1 MNLVGK
7 DLDGRYKILE
17 LIGKGG
23 MANVYKSLDK
33 QLGRYVAVKVL
44 KEDYRDDKEFVR
56 RFNVEAQAA
65 ASISNPHIVSIYD
78 VGCEEGMHYIVMEL
92 IEGETLKD
100 YIERVK
106 VIPWQEAADYS
117 IQICEGIEE
126 AHNNSVIHRDIKPQN
141 IIMTP
146 DGILKITDFGI
157 ARATT
162 QATMT
167 MVNNNTIG
175 TAHYLSP
182 EQARGGYT
190 DERTDIYSMG
200 VVMYEMLTGTLP
212 FDDDSPVAI
221 AIKHLQED
229 AAPVTQINPEV
240 PKAFEYIVMKAMS
253 KEQDSRYSSVTQM
266 IADLNRMLN
275 NPDIDLSSSGTSFRR
290 RSIDNVFDDDSTV
303 KMPAIDDSD
312 DMRLPGYDSD
322 DYDEQDEEY
331 DAMAR
336 LNEKRAR
343 RMKRKKD
350 RKIAF
355 IAFLSALAVLAV
367 GFAVSYAVTDGFGI
381 FGTQKDMI
389 KIPTVVG
396 MTLKDAQKQYGK
408 EFSIIEKSKSES
420 TKPVGTILE
429 QTPFAGQLMSKSD
442 SIIIN
447 VVVSSGSSS
456 VILPN
461 YVGMKIDEVKEDLE
475 MLGLKYTIEE
485 KVNDKIEKGVVY
497 EQNPKAD
504 SSVASGDM
512 IHIYVSRGME
522 SSPSPV
528 ATAKPDNENNKPT
541 SAPAN
546 NQNNKPTSVPNSGR
560 EDEDDT
566 NSDGDDTKPNTG
578 NSGSSTGSG
587 STTGSGTTSSGGSSS
602 GSTGSGGS
610 ETSSG
615 SESSGGS
622 TTSGSEISDGL
633 ED

>member
-1 MNLVGK
+1 MNIIGR
-7 DLDGRYKILE
+7 DIDGRYQILE

-65 ASISNPHIVSIYD
+65 ARLSNPHIVSIYD
-78 VGCEEGMHYIVMEL
+78 VGCEDGLHYIVMEL

-100 YIERVK
+100 YIERIG
-106 VIPWQEAADYS
+106 VIPWREAADYS

-141 IIMTP
+141 IIMAA

-212 FDDDSPVAI
+212 FDDNSPVAI
-221 AIKHLQED
+221 AIKHLQEN
-229 AAPVTQINPEV
+229 ATPVSQINPEV
-240 PKAFEYIVMKAMS
+240 PSSFEHIVMKAMA
-253 KEQDSRYSSVTQM
+253 KEQDRRYTSVTDM
-266 IADLNRMLN
+266 ITDLEKMLN
-275 NPDIDLSSSGTSFRR
+275 NPDIDLYSDGVQKRR
-290 RSIDNVFDDDSTV
+290 RSLDELFADEDNTL
-303 KMPAIDDSD
+303 KMPRIEDTGEMDWGD
-312 DMRLPGYDSD
+312 YDGYDD
-322 DYDEQDEEY
+322 WADEQNEEY
-331 DAMAR
+331 EAMER

-343 RMKRKKD
+343 RIKRKKD
-350 RKIAF
+350 RKVAF
-355 IAFLSALAVLAV
+355 VAFLSALAVLAV

-381 FGTQKDMI
+381 FGTQKDRTE
-389 KIPTVVG
+389 IPSVIG

-408 EFSIIEKSKSES
+408 EFSIIEKSKKES

-429 QTPFAGQLMSKSD
+429 QTPTGGQMVNKSD

-447 VVVSSGSSS
+447 VVVSSGANS
-456 VILPN
+456 VDLPN
-461 YVGMKIDEVKEDLE
+461 YVGVKAEE
-475 MLGLKYTIEE
+475 ASKQIEELGLNCRINEVANPDVEQGIVFEQYPSAGSKVPSGNLITLTVSKGPASSASPNEE
-485 KVNDKIEKGVVY
+485 KTTEKP
-497 EQNPKAD
+497 EKPSETKKPENRSTPKPEAPAPTKKP
-504 SSVASGDM
+504 SS
-512 IHIYVSRGME
+512 
-522 SSPSPV
+522 SS
-528 ATAKPDNENNKPT
+528 ENNT
-541 SAPAN
+541 S
-546 NQNNKPTSVPNSGR
+546 NSGGG
-560 EDEDDT
+560 T
-566 NSDGDDTKPNTG
+566 TG
-578 NSGSSTGSG
+578 GSEGGSESGSGSSSE
-587 STTGSGTTSSGGSSS
+587 SSSGG
-602 GSTGSGGS
+602 
-610 ETSSG
+610 
-615 SESSGGS
+615 ESSGGNA
-622 TTSGSEISDGL
+622 GSSDNGDGGL
-633 ED
+633 EA